1 VKEKAKKTDENT
13 RKTNPKKTI
22 EIVHEELSQYD
33 KVIENLFFKKCPK
46 ENFEKTT
53 EFPFLKTELVESCKS
68 LGITANN
75 VPDIIYT
82 YRSRSDFPE
91 KILKTGNWIIEPR
104 GKGKYAFVK
113 INKSPFIAIQ
123 DGLSEIEILNSLPE
137 LVEDYS
143 AEDEQGLL
151 SSIRYNRL
159 IDIFSKVTCF
169 PLQSHIRTTIKNK
182 GQIEIDEIY
191 VGIDREGK
199 KYIFPLEAKS
209 PQERD
214 KLGWVQI
221 TSMVEFAKQN
231 FPDLICRPICAKP
244 IDRNR
249 IFLIEFKNTTE
260 INENGIK
267 EIRLYHLIR
276 KKSGSS

>member
-1 VKEKAKKTDENT
+1 MEGNDSKTKEDFYEEVSIKKTDLT
-13 RKTNPKKTI
+13 
-22 EIVHEELSQYD
+22 HYELSQYD
-33 KVIENLFFKKCPK
+33 KVIEDLFFKKYPK
-46 ENFEKTT
+46 EKTQKVMVV
-53 EFPFLKTELVESCKS
+53 PFLKTELVESGES
-68 LGITANN
+68 LGIKAKN

-82 YRSRSDFPE
+82 YRSRSDLPE

-104 GKGKYAFVK
+104 GKGKYAFVR
-113 INKSPFIAIQ
+113 INKSPFITIQ
-123 DGLSEIEILNSLPE
+123 EGLSEIEILNSLPE
-137 LVEDYS
+137 IVEEYS

-249 IFLIEFKNTTE
+249 IYLIEFKNTTE

-267 EIRLYHLIR
+267 EIRLYHLVR
-276 KKSGSS
+276 KK

>member
-1 VKEKAKKTDENT
+1 MKEKREKTDEELEDEDTSNVD
-13 RKTNPKKTI
+13 TI
-22 EIVHEELSQYD
+22 THEELSQYD
-33 KVIENLFFKKCPK
+33 KVIEDLFFKKYPK
-46 ENFEKTT
+46 TNSEIIT
-53 EFPFLKTELVESCKS
+53 EFPFLKTELVESGES
-68 LGITANN
+68 LGIKAKN

-82 YRSRSDFPE
+82 YRSRGDFPE

-113 INKSPFIAIQ
+113 INKSPFISIQ

-137 LVEDYS
+137 IVEDYS

-159 IDIFSKVTCF
+159 IDIFTKVTCF

-244 IDRNR
+244 IDRHR

-267 EIRLYHLIR
+267 EIN
-276 KKSGSS
+276 

>member
-1 VKEKAKKTDENT
+1 MEGNDPKTKEDFYEEVSIKM
-13 RKTNPKKTI
+13 TNLT
-22 EIVHEELSQYD
+22 HDELSQYD
-33 KVIENLFFKKCPK
+33 KVIEDLFFKKYPK
-46 ENFEKTT
+46 EKTQKVMVV
-53 EFPFLKTELVESCKS
+53 PFLKTELVESGES
-68 LGITANN
+68 LGIKAKN

-82 YRSRSDFPE
+82 YRSRSDLPE

-104 GKGKYAFVK
+104 GKGKYAFVR
-113 INKSPFIAIQ
+113 INKSPFITIQ
-123 DGLSEIEILNSLPE
+123 EGLSEIEILNSLPE
-137 LVEDYS
+137 IVEEYS

-249 IFLIEFKNTTE
+249 IYLIEFKNTTE

-267 EIRLYHLIR
+267 EIRLYHLVR
-276 KKSGSS
+276 KK